1 MNNSKEMTIA
11 NLISDYTDKLNQGN
25 APIIDDFLSNHSD
38 IAAEIRPILESIIK
52 FRRTAT
58 CPSLTKV
65 ESDAIFAKIQA
76 KMRALSAPTR
86 TATAH
91 PGVIAIDKR
100 PDFLILLLHFMDQ
113 IWGNTKLV
121 KLLFLL
127 GKEGHCD
134 QFVPDYYGH
143 YAYNYGAFDKAVPQD
158 VQALVQAGII
168 KKTVPPSKKRS
179 QNELGL
185 PDKKQVE
192 AIYELTDKGKKFA
205 QSLIKSSQSKDPKI
219 LARIQDIVRKHGKKN
234 ADELLYYTY
243 NTYPETAEKSKV
255 KNKYLKQTDSDSTKE
270 SDGGANA

>member
-25 APIIDDFLSNHSD
+25 APAIDDFLSNHSD
-38 IAAEIRPILESIIK
+38 IAAEIRPILESIIQ
-52 FRRTAT
+52 FRRKAT
-58 CPSLTKV
+58 CPSLTKA
-65 ESDAIFAKIQA
+65 ESDAIFTKIQE
-76 KMRALSAPTR
+76 KIHALSAPMQ

-91 PGVIAIDKR
+91 QSVIALDKR
-100 PDFLILLLHFMDQ
+100 PDFLILLLHFMNQ

-127 GKEGHCD
+127 GKEGRCD

-179 QNELGL
+179 QSELGL

-192 AIYELTDKGKKFA
+192 AVYELTDKGKKFA

-234 ADELLYYTY
+234 VDELLYYTY

-255 KNKYLKQTDSDSTKE
+255 KNKYLKPTDPDSTKE
-270 SDGGANA
+270 SDGGANV